1 LSAAPPLL
9 GTTAVLPIRRSRTF
23 LVFDGFENMHITYIF
38 WHKKRAHYAHQQTTA
53 SNKQQSGPSFDLRQ
67 DGYELSY
74 SVF

>member
-1 LSAAPPLL
+1 
-9 GTTAVLPIRRSRTF
+9 
-23 LVFDGFENMHITYIF
+23 MHITYIF

-53 SNKQQSGPSFDLRQ
+53 SKKQQSGPSFDLRQ